1 MRPLV
6 TDYLVVGG
14 GATALS
20 FVDVLLDETAADCL
34 IVDRREHVG
43 GHWNDAYPFVRL
55 HQPSAWYGV
64 PSRPLPDVE
73 DDAAS
78 TDARGAPAHVV
89 REYFEQLLRER
100 FLPSGRVSWMPSSEY
115 RRRDDGA
122 HVIRSLL
129 TGEERV
135 VTVRRRVVD
144 ATLTQTE
151 IPATHPPTYR
161 VATDI
166 SVIPPNALDARAEHD
181 RTFVDRTF
189 VVIGAGKTGIDS
201 CLHLLD
207 IGVTPSRIRWVM
219 PRDAWFIDRANM
231 EPGRAHLSTSLPS
244 LAAHYEAIA
253 TFDTLDTLFA
263 DLETRGVLHRLD
275 PSVQP
280 TKCRGANVSRDE
292 MARLRTIEGIVR
304 MGHVV
309 AIESS
314 RVVLEHG
321 AFDVPAGTVFVHCSA
336 SAVRTPATMPV
347 FEGDLIRLLMVSWG
361 QPLFSAGLC
370 AFVEAQPLDD
380 AERNALCGP
389 VVFPDALEDWP
400 VMWAA
405 TLANAAQ
412 WRQHP
417 AVHEWVR
424 RCRLNVPTLLLDGVS
439 PTEPEVKLLLRQV
452 ATAAASAAARLMT
465 PATSLHPVN
474 PSSPLAP

>member
-1 MRPLV
+1 MHSLV

-20 FVDVLLDETAADCL
+20 FVDVLLDETAAHVI

-43 GHWNDAYPFVRL
+43 GHWNDAYPFARL

-64 PSRPLPDVE
+64 PSRPIPDAE
-73 DDAAS
+73 NAADD
-78 TDARGAPAHVV
+78 DEARGAPAHVV
-89 REYFEQLLRER
+89 REYFEQLLRDR

-115 RRRDDGA
+115 HRHDDGA
-122 HVIRSLL
+122 HVIRSLV
-129 TGEERV
+129 TGEASV

-144 ATLTQTE
+144 ATLTRTE
-151 IPATHPPTYR
+151 IPATHPPKYR
-161 VATDI
+161 VATGAL
-166 SVIPPNALDARAEHD
+166 VIPPNAIDALANQD
-181 RTFVDRTF
+181 RTLRDRTF

-207 IGVTPSRIRWVM
+207 RGVAPSRIRWVV
-219 PRDAWFIDRANM
+219 PRDAWFLDRANM
-231 EPGRAHLSTSLPS
+231 RPGCAPLWTGLQS
-244 LAAHYEAIA
+244 LAAHYQALASFETI
-253 TFDTLDTLFA
+253 DTLFA
-263 DLETRGVLHRLD
+263 DLEASGVLHRLD

-280 TKCRGANVSRDE
+280 TKSRGANVSRGE
-292 MARLRTIEGIVR
+292 VARLRTIEGIVR
-304 MGHVV
+304 MGHVLAV
-309 AIESS
+309 EPT

-321 AFDVPAGTVFVHCSA
+321 EFGVPADTVVVDCSA

-347 FEGDLIRLLMVSWG
+347 FEGDLIRLLMVTWA

-370 AFVEAQPLDD
+370 AFVEAQSLDD

-389 VVFPDALEDWP
+389 IVFPDGLQDWP

-405 TLANAAQ
+405 TLANATQ

-424 RCRLNVPTLLLDGVS
+424 RCRLNGPTLLLNGTS
-439 PTEPEVKLLLRQV
+439 PSEPEVKERLRQV
-452 ATAAASAAARLMT
+452 ATAASAAATRLAK
-465 PATSLHPVN
+465 P
-474 PSSPLAP
+474 

>member
-1 MRPLV
+1 VRPLV

-20 FVDVLLDETAADCL
+20 FVDVLLDESAADCL
-34 IVDRREHVG
+34 IVDRRERVG

-64 PSRPLPDVE
+64 PSRRIPEEE
-73 DDAAS
+73 DDDAR
-78 TDARGAPAHVV
+78 TDAHGAPAHVV
-89 REYFEQLLRER
+89 RAYFEQLLRER
-100 FLPSGRVSWMPSSEY
+100 FLPSGRVSWMPLSEY

-122 HVIRSLL
+122 HVIRSLV
-129 TGEERV
+129 TGEECV

-161 VATDI
+161 VATDV
-166 SVIPPNALDARAEHD
+166 SVIPPNALGTRADHD

-207 IGVTPSRIRWVM
+207 IGVPPSQIRWVM
-219 PRDAWFIDRANM
+219 PRDAWFLDRANM
-231 EPGRAHLSTSLPS
+231 QPGRAHLSTSLPS
-244 LAAHYEAIA
+244 LAAHYEALA
-253 TFDTLDTLFA
+253 TFDTLDTLFTN
-263 DLETRGVLHRLD
+263 LEASGVLHRLD

-280 TKCRGANVSRDE
+280 TKCRGANVSRRE

-304 MGHVV
+304 MGRVV
-309 AIESS
+309 AIASS

-321 AFDVPAGTVFVHCSA
+321 AFDVPAGTVFVDCSA
-336 SAVRTPATMPV
+336 SAVNTSATMPV
-347 FEGDLIRLLMVSWG
+347 FEHDLIRLLMVSWG
-361 QPLFSAGLC
+361 QPLFSAALC
-370 AFVEAQPLDD
+370 AFVESQPFDD
-380 AERNALCGP
+380 AERNALCKP
-389 VVFPDALEDWP
+389 VLFPNDLSDWP
-400 VMWAA
+400 VVWAA

-417 AVHEWVR
+417 AVHDWVR
-424 RCRLNVPTLLLDGVS
+424 RCRLNGPTLLLDGVS
-439 PTEPEVKLLLRQV
+439 PTEPDVKNLLRQV
-452 ATAAASAAARLMT
+452 ATAAASAAARLVT
-465 PATSLHPVN
+465 Q
-474 PSSPLAP
+474 

>member
-1 MRPLV
+1 MRSLV

-20 FVDVLLDETAADCL
+20 FVDVLLDESAADCL
-34 IVDRREHVG
+34 IVDRRERVG

-64 PSRPLPDVE
+64 PSRRIAE
-73 DDAAS
+73 DDEDAAS
-78 TDARGAPAHVV
+78 TDAQGAPAHVV
-89 REYFEQLLRER
+89 LAYFEQLLHER

-122 HVIRSLL
+122 HVVRSLL
-129 TGEERV
+129 TGEECV

-161 VATDI
+161 VATEV
-166 SVIPPNALDARAEHD
+166 SVIPPNAIDTLADHDRTVVD

-207 IGVTPSRIRWVM
+207 IGVPPSQIRWVM
-219 PRDAWFIDRANM
+219 PRDAWFMDRANM
-231 EPGRAHLSTSLPS
+231 QPGRAHLPTSLPS
-244 LAAHYEAIA
+244 LAAHYDALA
-253 TFDTLDTLFA
+253 TFNTLDALFT
-263 DLETRGVLHRLD
+263 DLEAKGVLHRLD

-280 TKCRGANVSRDE
+280 TKCRGANVSRRE

-314 RVVLEHG
+314 RVILEHG
-321 AFDVPAGTVFVHCSA
+321 AFDVPAGTVFVNCSA
-336 SAVRTPATMPV
+336 TAVRTPATMPI

-361 QPLFSAGLC
+361 QPLFSAALC
-370 AFVEAQPLDD
+370 AFVESQPLDD
-380 AERNALCGP
+380 AERNALCRP
-389 VVFPDALEDWP
+389 VLFPNELSDWP

-424 RCRLNVPTLLLDGVS
+424 RCRLNVPTILLSGVS
-439 PTEPEVKLLLRQV
+439 PTEPDVKNLLRQI
-452 ATAAASAAARLMT
+452 ATAAASAAARL
-465 PATSLHPVN
+465 ATQ
-474 PSSPLAP
+474 